1 MSYDRQIDQ
10 VCPHG
15 VLAESLFVDDD
26 SQTVRPIRPI
36 SAAGSVRVVLN
47 GQMEVPATGIYRPG
61 SVLSARRGPFTI
73 KAGEN
78 DVISL
83 RVGMGALQSVVLPA
97 SVDAQIP
104 LLAAILNL
112 NMTGIVFYEED
123 GRLGVKTDA
132 TGPGA
137 TLFLHASS
145 TFLSSIG
152 MPVNREY
159 RGVQIVPGWALVG
172 DSARID
178 TRNIVFD
185 APLPGFGNYVELD
198 YTTIRTECRRCGGT
212 GMEHDWRYAVNGE
225 VVQAFDEA
233 LLIQEVQK
241 IVFTQQGSNPFHDW
255 YGTRILDTIGKK
267 ITPSGVLQNLIV
279 SDIQTAFRYWQSVK
293 RQQETSVGQE
303 VTDGEFPLDLV
314 SINLRQ
320 SRTDP
325 TVMFVET
332 TIRDRST
339 KPIVLERGIR
349 FPLPLDFVEP
359 NAARGTIRGSTSDF
373 VLTG

>member
-10 VCPHG
+10 VCPHE

-26 SQTVRPIRPI
+26 GQTVRPIRPI

-47 GQMEVPATGIYRPG
+47 GQMEVPSVGLYRPA
-61 SVLSARRGPFTI
+61 SVLSARRGPFNI
-73 KAGEN
+73 QAGVN
-78 DVISL
+78 DIVTV
-83 RVGMGALQSVVLPA
+83 RVGTGPLQSVALPA
-97 SVDAQIP
+97 SQDVGIP
-104 LLAAILNL
+104 LLAGALNL
-112 NMTGIVFYEED
+112 NLKGVIFYEED
-123 GRLGVKTDA
+123 GRLGVRSDIA
-132 TGPGA
+132 GPSA
-137 TLFLHASS
+137 TLFIHSSAS
-145 TFLSSIG
+145 FLSSVGI
-152 MPVNREY
+152 PVNREY
-159 RGVQIVPGWALVG
+159 RGVLIVPGWALVG
-172 DSARID
+172 DPTRIN

-185 APLPGFGNYVELD
+185 APLAGSGNYVEID
-198 YTTIRTECRRCGGT
+198 YTTIRTDCRRCGGV

-225 VVQAFDEA
+225 VVQASDEA

-241 IVFTQQGSNPFHDW
+241 IVFTEQGSNPFHDW

-267 ITPSGVLQNLIV
+267 LTPSGVIQNLIV
-279 SDIQTAFRYWQSVK
+279 SDIQTAFRYWQSIK
-293 RQQETSVGQE
+293 RQQENAVGQQ
-303 VTDGEFPLDLV
+303 VSDGEYPLDLV

-320 SRTDP
+320 SRQDP
-325 TVMFVET
+325 TVIFVEV

-339 KPIVLERGIR
+339 KPVVLERGIR